1 MSLELENEEVEVKTP
16 VKKKTK
22 KTKELI
28 EENGRQRE
36 ALETEKVE
44 HEKALEGLLKEMDDL
59 GSPSAVGMKVSHKKF
74 GDGKVVSQDGKYIE
88 VEFSSVTKKFVL
100 PGAIADKF
108 LIVDDDKLLEHYSK
122 ANELHEKILKEQLKI
137 QSDGFALQRLSD
149 QLEKLNEKA

>member
-1 MSLELENEEVEVKTP
+1 MGLELENEDTTVVTP
-16 VKKKTK
+16 AKKKTK

-36 ALETEKVE
+36 ALEVERAE
-44 HEKALEGLLKEMDDL
+44 HEKALEDLLKEQEKL

-74 GDGKVVSQDGKYIE
+74 GDGEIITQDGKYVE
-88 VEFSSVTKKFVL
+88 VKFDSVTKKFVL

-108 LIVDDDKLLEHYSK
+108 LEVNDDKVFEHYTK

>member
-1 MSLELENEEVEVKTP
+1 MGLDLENEDVEVVTP

-36 ALETEKVE
+36 ALEG
-44 HEKALEGLLKEMDDL
+44 EKAEHQKLLDQLLKDQEKL

-74 GDGKVVSQDGKYIE
+74 GDGEIVTQDGKYVE
-88 VEFSSVTKKFVL
+88 VKFDSVTKKFVL
-100 PGAIADKF
+100 PGAIAGKF
-108 LIVDDDKLLEHYSK
+108 LEVEDEKVLEHYVK
-122 ANELHEKILKEQLKI
+122 ANELHEKILKEQLKV